1 MWKNLSPAAHSF
13 LLASLRSTDET
24 ENKGN
29 DAMSTEITMPKLS
42 DTMEEG
48 KILRWLKH
56 PGDQVHHGEPIAE
69 VETDKAD
76 MVMEAFDDG
85 LLDEIRVKEGE
96 SAKVGAVIA
105 VLRAA
110 GEVSRPQTPPV
121 QPEMRSLPE
130 QPVHA
135 NGGALRPAENQ
146 ETEAGEAEPT
156 AAEAQRGRVA
166 PMRQIRRRR
175 AMATEAQ
182 LDTAAP
188 ASSSQRAAEALEAE
202 TESESISRDNAPSFH
217 PAMSAVQSAAPTA
230 IAAPPQWPVSLTET
244 QEREAPAPSDG
255 KLRASPLARRA
266 AEEAGIDL
274 TNVHGTGPEGRIT
287 KRDIDNFIR
296 EQQLFKFRR
305 LIAPR
310 EGLPGTREELSKMRK
325 TIAHRMAQ
333 SKREIPHFYVTI
345 EVDMEEAVKLKNSL
359 EATELFEEDIT
370 YNDIIIKA
378 TALALSRY
386 TRMNASY
393 QDDSIVI
400 YPNINIGMAVAVE
413 DGLIV
418 PVIHQCEQKTLPEIS
433 RAAHR
438 LVAKAAHG
446 GFSGEDLSGATFTIS
461 NMGMLGVEHFAAV
474 IVPPQAAILAVSAV
488 KDKPVVRNGQV
499 AVGKT
504 MMLTV
509 ACDHRVI
516 DGVVG
521 ARFLNELKR
530 FLENPASLL
539 V

>member
-1 MWKNLSPAAHSF
+1 MAI
-13 LLASLRSTDET
+13 
-24 ENKGN
+24 
-29 DAMSTEITMPKLS
+29 EITMPKLS

-56 PGDQVHHGEPIAE
+56 PGDQVRHGEPIAE
-69 VETDKAD
+69 IETDKAD
-76 MVMEAFDDG
+76 MVMESFDDG

-105 VLRAA
+105 TLRGA
-110 GEVSRPQTPPV
+110 GEAPRPEPPPSSGV
-121 QPEMRSLPE
+121 QPEVRAPE
-130 QPVHA
+130 QRVHS
-135 NGGALRPAENQ
+135 NGGAARPLEAQESETD
-146 ETEAGEAEPT
+146 ETEPMVST
-156 AAEAQRGRVA
+156 AQRGRIA
-166 PMRQIRRRR
+166 PIRSVRRRR
-175 AMATEAQ
+175 PIATEAEA
-182 LDTAAP
+182 DT
-188 ASSSQRAAEALEAE
+188 RAATPETATEVGAADEEEEAVAP
-202 TESESISRDNAPSFH
+202 DNTPRFH

-230 IAAPPQWPVSLTET
+230 IAAAPHQPVEFAVAEEPQVVPG
-244 QEREAPAPSDG
+244 DG

-274 TNVHGTGPEGRIT
+274 AHVHGTGPEGRIT

-305 LIAPR
+305 LIAPH
-310 EGLPGTREELSKMRK
+310 EGSPGTREELSKMRK

-333 SKREIPHFYVTI
+333 SKREIPHFYVTVEI
-345 EVDMEEAVKLKNSL
+345 DMEEAVKFKNSL
-359 EATELFEEDIT
+359 EVTKLFEEDIT

-393 QDDSIVI
+393 QDDGIVI
-400 YPNINIGMAVAVE
+400 FPNINIGMAVAVE

-418 PVIHQCEQKTLPEIS
+418 PVIHQCERKTLPEIS

-438 LVAKAAHG
+438 LVAKAARG

-474 IVPPQAAILAVSAV
+474 IVPPQGAILAVSAV

-499 AVGKT
+499 VVGKT

-509 ACDHRVI
+509 ACDHRII

>member
-1 MWKNLSPAAHSF
+1 MDRGK
-13 LLASLRSTDET
+13 T
-24 ENKGN
+24 
-29 DAMSTEITMPKLS
+29 AMSTEITMPKLS

-56 PGDQVHHGEPIAE
+56 PGDQIHHGEPIAE

-105 VLRAA
+105 VLRSA
-110 GEVSRPQTPPV
+110 GEVERAPSKAAP
-121 QPEMRSLPE
+121 
-130 QPVHA
+130 A
-135 NGGALRPAENQ
+135 APAERRQ
-146 ETEAGEAEPT
+146 TGEEPTQMNGNAAPPMDATSTDASEPELPAAEP
-156 AAEAQRGRVA
+156 RHGRVA
-166 PMRQIRRRR
+166 PMRQLRRRH
-175 AMATEAQ
+175 ADGGEAEIDQ
-182 LDTAAP
+182 QVQP
-188 ASSSQRAAEALEAE
+188 AAEELEAE
-202 TESESISRDNAPSFH
+202 PGSAEGPEQKAPRFH

-230 IAAPPQWPVSLTET
+230 IAAPPPRPVSLVETEPL
-244 QEREAPAPSDG
+244 EPSAPGDG

-274 TNVHGTGPEGRIT
+274 GHVRGTGPDGRIT
-287 KRDIDNFIR
+287 KRDIDNFLR

-305 LIAPR
+305 LVAPR
-310 EGLPGTREELSKMRK
+310 EGLPGSREELSKMRK

-333 SKREIPHFYVTI
+333 SKREIPHFYVTL

-386 TRMNASY
+386 TRMNASFE
-393 QDDSIVI
+393 DDGVVI

-438 LVAKAAHG
+438 LVSKAAHG
-446 GFSGEDLSGATFTIS
+446 GFNSEDLSGATFTIS

-499 AVGKT
+499 VVGKT
-504 MMLTV
+504 MMITV

-521 ARFLNELKR
+521 ARFLNEVKR

>member
-1 MWKNLSPAAHSF
+1 
-13 LLASLRSTDET
+13 
-24 ENKGN
+24 
-29 DAMSTEITMPKLS
+29 MPKLS

-56 PGDQVHHGEPIAE
+56 PGDQIHHGDPIAE
-69 VETDKAD
+69 IETDKAD

-85 LLDEIRVKEGE
+85 LLDEIQVKEGE
-96 SAKVGAVIA
+96 SARVGAVIA
-105 VLRAA
+105 VLRSASEGGHRATAPGPQSEQDGKSTSSAGKPMEDQPAVKEKPELTAVQNQRDRAA
-110 GEVSRPQTPPV
+110 PV
-121 QPEMRSLPE
+121 
-130 QPVHA
+130 
-135 NGGALRPAENQ
+135 
-146 ETEAGEAEPT
+146 
-156 AAEAQRGRVA
+156 
-166 PMRQIRRRR
+166 RQLRRRR
-175 AMATEAQ
+175 PADSETE
-182 LDTAAP
+182 
-188 ASSSQRAAEALEAE
+188 SSRDGVISTTEGQTPEAE
-202 TESESISRDNAPSFH
+202 TDSEDNSPDSAPPFH
-217 PAMSAVQSAAPTA
+217 PAVSALQSAAPTA
-230 IAAPPQWPVSLTET
+230 IAAAPHRPASFTEP
-244 QEREAPAPSDG
+244 ELREAPAPGDG

-274 TNVHGTGPEGRIT
+274 AHVRGTGPEARIT
-287 KRDIDNFIR
+287 KRDVDNFLR

-310 EGLPGTREELSKMRK
+310 EGLPGSREELSKMRK

-333 SKREIPHFYVTI
+333 SKREIPHFYVTV
-345 EVDMEEAVKLKNSL
+345 EVDMEEAVKLKSSL

-386 TRMNASY
+386 TRMNASFE
-393 QDDSIVI
+393 DDGVVI

-438 LVAKAAHG
+438 LVSKAAHG
-446 GFSGEDLSGATFTIS
+446 GFSGDDLSGATFTIS

-509 ACDHRVI
+509 ACDHRII

-521 ARFLNELKR
+521 ARFLNEVKR

>member
-1 MWKNLSPAAHSF
+1 
-13 LLASLRSTDET
+13 
-24 ENKGN
+24 
-29 DAMSTEITMPKLS
+29 MPKLS

-56 PGDQVHHGEPIAE
+56 PGDQIHHGEPIAE

-105 VLRAA
+105 VLRSSV
-110 GEVSRPQTPPV
+110 EVSQPTAERPPAELYP
-121 QPEMRSLPE
+121 LPE
-130 QPVHA
+130 QQA
-135 NGGALRPAENQ
+135 QADGGAVKPMPDES
-146 ETEAGEAEPT
+146 
-156 AAEAQRGRVA
+156 AEAKEAQRSTAETSRGRVA
-166 PMRQIRRRR
+166 PMRQLRRRR
-175 AMATEAQ
+175 AFGTDGDIDKAGE
-182 LDTAAP
+182 
-188 ASSSQRAAEALEAE
+188 ASSSQTPQVREAG
-202 TESESISRDNAPSFH
+202 SEDSSHDKAPRFH
-217 PAMSAVQSAAPTA
+217 PAMSALQSAAPTA
-230 IAAPPQWPVSLTET
+230 IAAAPPRPVSLAETEP
-244 QEREAPAPSDG
+244 QRAPTLSDG

-274 TNVHGTGPEGRIT
+274 GQVRGTGPEGRVT
-287 KRDIDNFIR
+287 KRDIDNFLR
-296 EQQLFKFRR
+296 EQQLFRFRR

-386 TRMNASY
+386 TRMNASFE
-393 QDDSIVI
+393 DDGIVI

-474 IVPPQAAILAVSAV
+474 IAPPQAAILAVSAV
-488 KDKPVVRNGQV
+488 KDKPVVRNSQV
-499 AVGKT
+499 VVGKT

-521 ARFLNELKR
+521 ARFLNEVKR

>member
-1 MWKNLSPAAHSF
+1 
-13 LLASLRSTDET
+13 
-24 ENKGN
+24 
-29 DAMSTEITMPKLS
+29 MSTEITMPKLS

-56 PGDQVHHGEPIAE
+56 PGDQVHPGEPIAE

-76 MVMEAFDDG
+76 MVMESFDDG
-85 LLDEIRVKEGE
+85 LLDEIKVREGE
-96 SAKVGAVIA
+96 TAKVGAVIA
-105 VLRAA
+105 TLRGAVEASRSSGERPLSAA
-110 GEVSRPQTPPV
+110 EPRPMPQ
-121 QPEMRSLPE
+121 ERS
-130 QPVHA
+130 QA
-135 NGGALRPAENQ
+135 NGGAADLSESTPS
-146 ETEAGEAEPT
+146 ETEEPGLSAT
-156 AAEAQRGRVA
+156 ETQQGRVA
-166 PMRQIRRRR
+166 PIRQLRRRR
-175 AMATEAQ
+175 APSKDTELEQGAEPSQIPQTEAG
-182 LDTAAP
+182 
-188 ASSSQRAAEALEAE
+188 
-202 TESESISRDNAPSFH
+202 SEDNSADKAVRFH
-217 PAMSAVQSAAPTA
+217 PAMGTLQSAAPTA
-230 IAAPPQWPVSLTET
+230 IAAAPLRPVSIA
-244 QEREAPAPSDG
+244 EAEPGESPAAGDG

-266 AEEAGIDL
+266 AEEAGVDL
-274 TNVHGTGPEGRIT
+274 SHVRGTGPEGRIT
-287 KRDIDNFIR
+287 KRDIDNFLR

-310 EGLPGTREELSKMRK
+310 EGLPGSREELSKMRK

-386 TRMNASY
+386 TRMNASFE
-393 QDDSIVI
+393 DDGVVI

-438 LVAKAAHG
+438 LVGKAAHG

-499 AVGKT
+499 VVGKT

-521 ARFLNELKR
+521 ARFLNEIKR

>member
-1 MWKNLSPAAHSF
+1 
-13 LLASLRSTDET
+13 
-24 ENKGN
+24 
-29 DAMSTEITMPKLS
+29 MSTEITMPKLS

-56 PGDQVHHGEPIAE
+56 PGDQIHHGEPIAE
-69 VETDKAD
+69 IETDKAD

-85 LLDEIRVKEGE
+85 LLDQIRVKEGE
-96 SAKVGAVIA
+96 SARVGTVIA
-105 VLRAA
+105 VLRSGSEGARRVA
-110 GEVSRPQTPPV
+110 DSG
-121 QPEMRSLPE
+121 PE
-130 QPVHA
+130 QDGQTNA
-135 NGGALRPAENQ
+135 GGVEPTENQ
-146 ETEAGEAEPT
+146 RPDSEKPELP
-156 AAEAQRGRVA
+156 AAQSHRDRIA
-166 PMRQIRRRR
+166 PVRQIRQRRPAGSGTEVGR
-175 AMATEAQ
+175 DTGGVTSPEAQ
-182 LDTAAP
+182 TQDAAVGSEDNPSDAAP
-188 ASSSQRAAEALEAE
+188 L
-202 TESESISRDNAPSFH
+202 FH
-217 PAMSAVQSAAPTA
+217 PAISALQSAAPTA
-230 IAAPPQWPVSLTET
+230 IAAAPHRPVSLAEPET
-244 QEREAPAPSDG
+244 REASAAGDE

-274 TNVHGTGPEGRIT
+274 AHVRGTGPEGRIT
-287 KRDIDNFIR
+287 KRDIDNFLR

-305 LIAPR
+305 LVAPR
-310 EGLPGTREELSKMRK
+310 EGLPGSREELSKMRK

-333 SKREIPHFYVTI
+333 SKREIPHFYVTV
-345 EVDMEEAVKLKNSL
+345 EVDMEEAVKLKSSL

-378 TALALSRY
+378 TVLALSRY
-386 TRMNASY
+386 TRMNASFE
-393 QDDSIVI
+393 DDGVVI

-446 GFSGEDLSGATFTIS
+446 GFSGDDLSGATFTIS

-488 KDKPVVRNGQV
+488 KDKPVARNGQV
-499 AVGKT
+499 VVGKT

-509 ACDHRVI
+509 ACDHRII
-516 DGVVG
+516 DGVIG
-521 ARFLNELKR
+521 ARFLNEIKR